1 VIEMHEI
8 LHAIVHSI
16 IILPF
21 LYLAYLLM
29 ELLEHKAGDK
39 FKANLAA
46 DRRTGPVLG
55 AFFGMIPL
63 CGLSDLGAGLY
74 AGKVI
79 SLGTL
84 VALFVSTSGE
94 AAFIAAGHPEKLLS
108 LFFLF
113 LLKLAIAGI
122 FGFIIDFCLRNKQ
135 PEIHIHDLCEED
147 HCNCEHSNMWRAA
160 LAHAAPMFGLVL
172 VVNLVI
178 ALLEMFGIMEAIGS
192 IVQTLPA
199 LGVLFSAVIGFIP
212 GCASIVLLISLWC
225 EGILSSAALLAG
237 LITSAGTGYLVLF
250 NTNKNVKQN
259 IFIVTMVLMLAIS
272 IGGFF
277 EITDL
282 FVKLGV

>member
-1 VIEMHEI
+1 MHEI

-29 ELLEHKAGDK
+29 ELIEHKAGAK
-39 FKANLAA
+39 FKEKLEAERNA
-46 DRRTGPVLG
+46 GPAIGSLLG
-55 AFFGMIPL
+55 IIPL
-63 CGLSDLGAGLY
+63 CGLSDLSAGLY
-74 AGKVI
+74 AGRVI

-84 VALFVSTSGE
+84 IAIFMSTSGE
-94 AAFIAAGHPEKLLS
+94 AVFIAAAHPEKLLS
-108 LFFLF
+108 IFFLF
-113 LLKLAIAGI
+113 LLKIALACGV
-122 FGFIIDFCLRNKQ
+122 GFIIDLCMINKKSS
-135 PEIHIHDLCEED
+135 IHIHDLCEED

-192 IVQTLPA
+192 TVQTLPA

-259 IFIVTMVLMLAIS
+259 IFIVAMVLMLAIS

-282 FVKLGV
+282 LVKLGV

>member
-1 VIEMHEI
+1 MHEI
-8 LHAIVHSI
+8 LHAIVHSV

-21 LYLAYLLM
+21 LYLAYFLM

-147 HCNCEHSNMWRAA
+147 HCHCEHSNIWISA
-160 LAHAAPMFGLVL
+160 LRHTVPMFGFIVF
-172 VVNLVI
+172 VNLLV
-178 ALLEMFGIMEAIGS
+178 ALLEILGIMAVFGQCLQSIPAI
-192 IVQTLPA
+192 
-199 LGVLFSAVIGFIP
+199 GVLFSAVIGFIP
-212 GCASIVLLISLWC
+212 GCAPLVLLISLWG
-225 EGILSSAALLAG
+225 EGVLSSAALLAG

-250 NTNKNVKQN
+250 STNKNIKQN
-259 IFIVTMVLMLAIS
+259 IFIVSLILILAIVVS
-272 IGGFF
+272 GFLELTGIF
-277 EITDL
+277 NIL
-282 FVKLGV
+282 SV